1 MLAKKIKDIKF
12 RKFFKKEELKN
23 KVNSFLFINQ
33 LNKKNMSLNLIKT
46 SVFLKKKKTY
56 KNQIVRRCIINNRNR
71 SSLKHFNISRI
82 LLRDMFL
89 FGVVPG
95 YKKAVW

>member
-1 MLAKKIKDIKF
+1 
-12 RKFFKKEELKN
+12 
-23 KVNSFLFINQ
+23 
-33 LNKKNMSLNLIKT
+33 MSLNLIKT
-46 SVFLKKKKTY
+46 SVFLKKKNTY
-56 KNQIVRRCIINNRNR
+56 KANIVRRCIINNRNR
-71 SSLKHFNISRI
+71 GSLKHFNISRI